1 MTWANSIY
9 LFFKHS
15 GLPVKVVDDIKLQIG
30 GDYQR
35 FGEARQLALR
45 LSPNRTEHDQAVF
58 HTQSYYEN
66 EELYGD
72 DYDYDGWYDYYTRTM
87 RRPGTTT
94 WTSPTATGGMTMEIN
109 GKNGTAG
116 TNIGQRMQET
126 RSQQRRPQR
135 LQLIN
140 LDNKIQQLKSLRSS
154 MATRAKAATSMM
166 AASLVAANGT
176 ELPTVR

>member
-1 MTWANSIY
+1 M
-9 LFFKHS
+9 
-15 GLPVKVVDDIKLQIG
+15 KVVDDIKLQIG

-45 LSPNRTEHDQAVF
+45 LSPNRSEHDQADVF

-72 DYDYDGWYDYYTRTM
+72 DYDYDGWYDYYQDDEEAWDYYM
-87 RRPGTTT
+87 DESDGY
-94 WTSPTATGGMTMEIN
+94 WWYDDVEIN
-109 GKNGTAG
+109 GKNGTTG

-135 LQLIN
+135 LQLLN

-166 AASLVAANGT
+166 AASLVAVNGT